1 MPFWE
6 IQNLGVKI
14 DNVASVHGIGI
25 LTWWSDLKAQV
36 YLLAE
41 QFSSM
46 FIYIT
51 FLQTEEITKYMIWSG
66 VYQSLRGK
74 PTE

>member
-25 LTWWSDLKAQV
+25 LTWWSDLKTQV

-46 FIYIT
+46 FIYNT
-51 FLQTEEITKYMIWSG
+51 FLQTEEIKRYVFSSG
-66 VYQSLRGK
+66 VVYHSLRG
-74 PTE
+74 